1 MQWAGIQAGA
11 CLSTSYHS
19 GSDHGDHYC
28 CWWQGLEAQKDP
40 HLPKGIFGLDR
51 KKKKQTN
58 KKISF
63 FPLQYVMGISS
74 SQSSGHSTS
83 LSNWAGCWWVLG
95 EPPPPPTSSQ
105 GLPAGSRA
113 WRGRPL
119 SSPRCHTPAA
129 SGSNG
134 PPQAHHRRSFSK
146 RTEEPAQ
153 TFCSWARPALLT
165 SITSSHGNLI
175 L

>member
-95 EPPPPPTSSQ
+95 EPPPPPPAPRGSLQGPEPDGGDLWAPPGAIPLLQVGQMALHKPTTEEALASALKSLHKPFAAELGQLCSQ
-105 GLPAGSRA
+105 AS
-113 WRGRPL
+113 
-119 SSPRCHTPAA
+119 PAA
-129 SGSNG
+129 M
-134 PPQAHHRRSFSK
+134 A
-146 RTEEPAQ
+146 
-153 TFCSWARPALLT
+153 
-165 SITSSHGNLI
+165 I
-175 L
+175 